1 MKLQTT
7 FPSLVVLGVS
17 RTCCCFASKEKV
29 SWSLSAWFWMKFFVV
44 NKNVSLRPFSFFFF
58 FFLGGG
64 KGRVERM
71 LSRSF
76 FGTLKQ
82 LGVHLLVC
90 FQVF

>member
-44 NKNVSLRPFSFFFF
+44 KKMFPFSFFFF
-58 FFLGGG
+58 FGGG